1 VVALI
6 VVAQDLA
13 DYIGPKSGLLLPVVR
28 ELAAEIASVWK
39 NPQPGRMLRVQIDG
53 RLVLLL
59 DITSSIERARALVA
73 SL

>member
-1 VVALI
+1 
-6 VVAQDLA
+6 
-13 DYIGPKSGLLLPVVR
+13 
-28 ELAAEIASVWK
+28 
-39 NPQPGRMLRVQIDG
+39 MLRVQIDG